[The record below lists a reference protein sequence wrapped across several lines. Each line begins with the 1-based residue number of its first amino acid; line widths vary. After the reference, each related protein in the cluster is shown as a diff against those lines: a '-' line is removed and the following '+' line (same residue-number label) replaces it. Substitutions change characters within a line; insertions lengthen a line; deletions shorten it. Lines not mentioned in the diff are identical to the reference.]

1 MIDEGAETLNK
12 LANILNPEKMRL
24 PSFKMVLTAVGD
36 YAYRREED
44 GVIVCP
50 VSALKP

>member
-1 MIDEGAETLNK
+1 MAGYKSRGCDA
-12 LANILNPEKMRL
+12 ILERK

-36 YAYRREED
+36 MAYTRPKD

-50 VSALKP
+50 ISALKP

>member
-1 MIDEGAETLNK
+1 
-12 LANILNPEKMRL
+12 MRQ

-36 YAYRREED
+36 YAYRLEED

-50 VSALKP
+50 VGALKP